1 MTDAARHDNHIQ
13 VNKDRTMPRFPEMP
27 SMLDATS
34 FEAEAAAIAALGN
47 LKSEGPATA
56 RDLLRRIERAAT
68 VAGEPVLPFKHATL
82 YAVLH
87 ELEFDGAVG
96 QTRNPGERPTYSLA
110 SRGRALLALG
120 QERWRAAHL
129 VIRAAGAAT
138 ETARS

>member
-1 MTDAARHDNHIQ
+1 
-13 VNKDRTMPRFPEMP
+13 MPRFPEMP
-27 SMLDATS
+27 SLLDTTS

-96 QTRNPGERPTYSLA
+96 RAVRHGGDRPTYTLA
-110 SRGRALLALG
+110 SRGRALLTLG

-129 VIRAAGAAT
+129 VIRAASAAT
-138 ETARS
+138 EAARS